1 MSGDKLIAEIG
12 DDKIIYV
19 IYEKNKK
26 SEYKIIK
33 EKISEKTGIKNGKIL
48 DFNYASS
55 RIKTDINSIEKDLDK
70 IFRNI
75 TIIINEIDISCTNLS
90 VFKKLNGSKVEKR
103 DFDYILNEAKS
114 SVIKNQEDNSIL
126 HILNSNFILDKIKKK
141 KMPLDLRGDHLSM
154 HITFISLPKSNL
166 KNITAL
172 FEDNDIKI
180 DRIISKPLACGMN
193 LLDKNKGAKNFI
205 LINFE
210 KKISSVSM
218 YEDSSLVFLRTFPF
232 GTDSIYRDISQLC
245 SLSENEIKLIIK
257 DLDLTKGETKKKIYV
272 DKNYFKETEF
282 KKLNIN
288 YLSNIIKA
296 RIDEMLNYL
305 FNENKNLLYTNN
317 NIFRIHLFFKD
328 KEILENLGKLFA
340 NSLKVDESK
349 TQIELVELNDSL
361 ALSGAAELIFKGWD
375 KEAIPLSY
383 RKKSIIAG
391 FFERFL

>member
-1 MSGDKLIAEIG
+1 MSEEKLIAEIG

-19 IYEKNKK
+19 IYEQNKK
-26 SEYKIIK
+26 SQYKIIK

-48 DFNYASS
+48 DFNYTST
-55 RIKTDINSIEKDLDK
+55 RIKKDINSIEKDLDK

-90 VFKKLNGSKVEKR
+90 GFKKLNGSRVEKR

-114 SVIKNQEDNSIL
+114 SVIKNQENNSIL
-126 HILNSNFILDKIKKK
+126 HILNSNFILDRIKKK

-210 KKISSVSM
+210 KNISSVSM

-232 GTDSIYRDISQLC
+232 GTDSIYRDIRQLC
-245 SLSENEIKLIIK
+245 SLSENEIKYIIK
-257 DLDLTKGETKKKIYV
+257 DLDLTKGETKKNIYV

-288 YLSNIIKA
+288 YLCNIIKA

-305 FNENKNLLYTNN
+305 FNENKNLHYTNN
-317 NIFRIHLFFKD
+317 NIFRIHLFFED
-328 KEILENLGKLFA
+328 KEILENLGKLFT
-340 NSLKVDESK
+340 NSLKVDGSK
-349 TQIELVELNDSL
+349 TQIELIELNDFL

-375 KEAIPLSY
+375 KEAIPLNF
-383 RKKSIIAG
+383 RKKSVIAG